1 MCEETPATTA
11 KATILTWLG
20 KAFSEPD
27 GSPSSRRILFAIAV
41 AYALGLATAAL
52 SFTRTLTP
60 EIVSVLETCIWATAA
75 ALGVGKFAEG
85 RRP

>member
-1 MCEETPATTA
+1 
-11 KATILTWLG
+11 
-20 KAFSEPD
+20 
-27 GSPSSRRILFAIAV
+27 LFAIAV

-60 EIVSVLETCIWATAA
+60 EIVSVTETCIWATAA